1 MLGLAVESKI
11 VEIVRDVGRKRGLDV
26 REQGQEILLS
36 HRSAP
41 IHIRVRKTSGGLEVS
56 LGCENIRD
64 FIEDIKESEE
74 DPRDFIESLLDD
86 LTFIAYELRNRLER
100 EGYKV
105 VFRVREVVMDIL
117 DQLEESVEE
126 GL

>member
-1 MLGLAVESKI
+1 VESKV
-11 VEIVRDVGRKRGLDV
+11 VEIVRDVGRKRGLTV
-26 REQGQEILLS
+26 REQGQEIVLS

-41 IHIRVRKTSGGLEVS
+41 IHIRVRETSGGLEVS
-56 LGCENIRD
+56 LGYENIKD

-74 DPRDFIESLLDD
+74 DPRDFMESLLDD
-86 LTFIAYELRNRLER
+86 LTFIAYELKNRLER
-100 EGYKV
+100 EGYRV
-105 VFRVREVVMDIL
+105 VFRVRETVMDIL